1 MIFSESN
8 WLMLASNV
16 SSGVTFSGVASWGFI
31 NLIAV
36 LLIYMLIANAIKK
49 SIGFLKNS
57 LIPTSVL
64 GGILLL
70 ITSVI
75 YEAIAGVPFFET
87 AFFNGNGQTSLE
99 ILTYHALALGFIASA
114 LKPSRRKFNKQRNV
128 EIFDSGVTTVAT
140 YLLQAVLGLGI
151 TVIVAYFIMPDFFA
165 AAGIILPFGYGQGTG
180 QALNW
185 GNVFETATDYPNFV
199 GGRSFGLTIAALG
212 FLSASIGGVIHLNIM
227 KKKGKFTKVDT
238 ELSDKMSLN
247 DIQLAEEI
255 PVNGSIDKLTVQFG
269 LIFLTY
275 VLTFLLMFG
284 VSKLIPNMA
293 ETVFGFNFLFGV
305 ILASLVKAT
314 LSFLRKK
321 KIVKRIYV
329 NDFMMNRIS
338 GFFFDLMV
346 IAGIGAIKINVIKDY
361 WVIIAVLG
369 IVGAVSTF
377 IYCRFI
383 AKKLFPEYSEE
394 QFLATYGMLTGTAS
408 TGIILLREIDKDFIT
423 PASDNMVYQ
432 QIPAIVLGFPIMIL
446 PTMAPT
452 QPLMVI
458 AIAGGLFVLM
468 NLILF
473 RRFIFKKRVKK
484 N

>member
-1 MIFSESN
+1 MLFSE
-8 WLMLASNV
+8 
-16 SSGVTFSGVASWGFI
+16 FSSWGFI
-31 NLIAV
+31 SLIAI
-36 LLIYMLIANAIKK
+36 LLIYMLFANAIKK
-49 SIGFLKNS
+49 SVGFLRNS

-70 ITSVI
+70 LTSVI
-75 YEAIAGVPFFET
+75 YEAITGAPFFDT
-87 AFFNGNGQTSLE
+87 KIFNENGQRSLE

-114 LKPSRRKFNKQRNV
+114 LKPSKRKFNKQRNV

-185 GNVFETATDYPNFV
+185 GNVYESATEYAPFV

-212 FLSASIGGVIHLNIM
+212 FLSASIGGVIHLNVM
-227 KKKGKFTKVDT
+227 KKKGKFTKT
-238 ELSDKMSLN
+238 QEELVDKMSLN
-247 DIQLAEEI
+247 DIQSAEEI
-255 PVNGSIDKLTVQFG
+255 PVNGSMDKLTVQFG

-275 VLTFLLMFG
+275 VLTYLLMFG
-284 VSKLIPNMA
+284 VSQIIPKMA

-305 ILASLVKAT
+305 ILASLVKAV

-321 KIVKRIYV
+321 NVVKKVYV

-361 WVIIAVLG
+361 WIIIAVLG
-369 IVGAVSTF
+369 IVGATSTY

-408 TGIILLREIDKDFIT
+408 TGIILLREIDKEFIT

-432 QIPAIVLGFPIMIL
+432 QIPAIALGFPIMIL
-446 PTMAPT
+446 PTFAPT
-452 QPLMVI
+452 QPIMVI
-458 AIAGGLFVLM
+458 LVAFGLFVLM
-468 NLILF
+468 NIILF
-473 RRFIFKKRVKK
+473 RKVIFKKRVKK

>member
-1 MIFSESN
+1 MIISEY
-8 WLMLASNV
+8 
-16 SSGVTFSGVASWGFI
+16 SSLLLQSDVGLTFSSFASWGFI
-31 NLIAV
+31 SLIAI

-49 SIGFLKNS
+49 SVGFLKNS
-57 LIPTSVL
+57 LVPTSVL

-70 ITSVI
+70 LTSVI
-75 YEAIAGVPFFET
+75 YEAITGVPFFET
-87 AFFNGNGQTSLE
+87 QLFNGNGQSSLE

-114 LKPSRRKFNKQRNV
+114 LKPSKRKFNKKRNA

-151 TVIVAYFIMPDFFA
+151 TLIVAYYIMPDFFA

-185 GNVFETATDYPNFV
+185 GNVFESAKEYPNFV
-199 GGRSFGLTIAALG
+199 GGRSFGLTIAAFG

-227 KKKGKFTKVDT
+227 KKKGKFIKKET
-238 ELSDKMSLN
+238 EFTDKMSES
-247 DIQLAEEI
+247 DIQSAEEI
-255 PVNGSIDKLTVQFG
+255 PANGSIDKLTVQFG
-269 LIFLTY
+269 FIFLTY
-275 VLTFLLMFG
+275 ILTFLLMFG
-284 VSKLIPNMA
+284 VTKLLPNMA
-293 ETVFGFNFLFGV
+293 ETIFGFNFLFGV
-305 ILASLVKAT
+305 ILASLVKAV

-321 KIVKRIYV
+321 KVVKKIYI

-338 GFFFDLMV
+338 GFFFDVMV
-346 IAGIGAIKINVIKDY
+346 IAGIGAIKISVLKNY
-361 WVIIAVLG
+361 WGVIAVLG
-369 IVGAVSTF
+369 IVGAISTY

-452 QPLMVI
+452 QPLLVI
-458 AIAGGLFVLM
+458 AIASGLFVLM
-468 NLILF
+468 NIILF
-473 RRFIFKKRVKK
+473 RRFIFRKRAKK

>member
-1 MIFSESN
+1 MLFSE
-8 WLMLASNV
+8 
-16 SSGVTFSGVASWGFI
+16 FSSWGFI
-31 NLIAV
+31 TLIAI
-36 LLIYMLIANAIKK
+36 LLIYMLFANAIKK
-49 SIGFLKNS
+49 SVGFLRNS

-70 ITSVI
+70 LTSVI
-75 YEAIAGVPFFET
+75 YEAITGAPFFDT
-87 AFFNGNGQTSLE
+87 KIFNGNGQRSLE

-114 LKPSRRKFNKQRNV
+114 LKPSKRKFTKKRNV

-151 TVIVAYFIMPDFFA
+151 TVIVAYFVMPDFFA

-185 GNVFETATDYPNFV
+185 GNVYESATEYAPFV

-212 FLSASIGGVIHLNIM
+212 FLSASIGGVIHLNVM
-227 KKKGKFTKVDT
+227 KKKGKFTKT
-238 ELSDKMSLN
+238 QEELTDKMSLN
-247 DIQLAEEI
+247 DIQSAEEI
-255 PVNGSIDKLTVQFG
+255 PVNGSMDKLTVQFG

-275 VLTFLLMFG
+275 VLTYLLMFG
-284 VSKLIPNMA
+284 VSQIIPKMA

-305 ILASLVKAT
+305 ILASLVKAV

-321 KIVKRIYV
+321 NVVKKVYV

-361 WVIIAVLG
+361 WIIIAVLG
-369 IVGAVSTF
+369 IVGAISTY

-408 TGIILLREIDKDFIT
+408 TGIILLREIDKEFIT

-432 QIPAIVLGFPIMIL
+432 QIPAIALGFPIMIL
-446 PTMAPT
+446 PTFAPT
-452 QPLMVI
+452 QPIMVI
-458 AIAGGLFVLM
+458 LVAFGLFVLM
-468 NLILF
+468 NIILF
-473 RRFIFKKRVKK
+473 RKFIFKKRVKK

>member
-1 MIFSESN
+1 MLFSE
-8 WLMLASNV
+8 
-16 SSGVTFSGVASWGFI
+16 FSSWGFI
-31 NLIAV
+31 SLIAI
-36 LLIYMLIANAIKK
+36 LLIYMLFANAIKK
-49 SIGFLKNS
+49 SVGFLRNS

-70 ITSVI
+70 LTSVI
-75 YEAIAGVPFFET
+75 YEAITGAPFFDT
-87 AFFNGNGQTSLE
+87 KIFNGNGQRSLE

-114 LKPSRRKFNKQRNV
+114 LKPSKRKFNKQRNV

-185 GNVFETATDYPNFV
+185 GNVYESATEYAPFV

-212 FLSASIGGVIHLNIM
+212 FLSASIGGVIHLNVM
-227 KKKGKFTKVDT
+227 KKKGKFTKT
-238 ELSDKMSLN
+238 QEELTDKMSLN
-247 DIQLAEEI
+247 DIQSAEEI
-255 PVNGSIDKLTVQFG
+255 PVNGSMDKLTVQFG

-275 VLTFLLMFG
+275 VLTYLLMFG
-284 VSKLIPNMA
+284 VSQIIPKMA

-305 ILASLVKAT
+305 ILASLVKAV

-321 KIVKRIYV
+321 NFVKKVYV

-361 WVIIAVLG
+361 WIIIAVLG
-369 IVGAVSTF
+369 IVGATSTY

-408 TGIILLREIDKDFIT
+408 TGIILLREIDKEFIT

-432 QIPAIVLGFPIMIL
+432 QIPAIALGFPIMIL
-446 PTMAPT
+446 PTFAPT
-452 QPLMVI
+452 QPIMVI
-458 AIAGGLFVLM
+458 LVAFGLFVLM
-468 NLILF
+468 NIILF
-473 RRFIFKKRVKK
+473 RKFIFKKRVKK

>member
-1 MIFSESN
+1 MLFSE
-8 WLMLASNV
+8 
-16 SSGVTFSGVASWGFI
+16 FSSWGFV

-64 GGILLL
+64 GGLLL
-70 ITSVI
+70 LLTSVI
-75 YEAIAGVPFFET
+75 FQAITGVPFFSIK
-87 AFFNGNGQTSLE
+87 FFNGNGQNSLE

-114 LKPSRRKFNKQRNV
+114 LKPSRRKFTKKRNV
-128 EIFDSGVTTVAT
+128 EIFNSGVTTVAT

-151 TVIVAYFIMPDFFA
+151 TVLFAYTFMPDIFA

-185 GNVFETATDYPNFV
+185 GNVYETATEYAPFI

-227 KKKGKFTKVDT
+227 KKRGKFSKTET
-238 ELSDKMSLN
+238 ELADKMSLS

-284 VSKLIPNMA
+284 VSKLIPKMA

-305 ILASLVKAT
+305 VLASLVKAV
-314 LSFLRKK
+314 LSLLRKK

-346 IAGIGAIKINVIKDY
+346 IAGIGAIQINVLKNY
-361 WVIIAVLG
+361 WLVIAVLG
-369 IVGAVSTF
+369 IVGALSTY

-408 TGIILLREIDKDFIT
+408 TGIILLREIDKEFIT

-446 PTMAPT
+446 PTFAPT
-452 QPLMVI
+452 QPVTIILV
-458 AIAGGLFVLM
+458 ALGLFVLM

-473 RRFIFKKRVKK
+473 RRFIFRKRVKK